1 MREIK
6 RKIGFQDKQLPAKK
20 CVNAT
25 SWVMKAEVLGLE
37 ERGVIACAVE
47 KSCLEQQRF
56 RKRNLV
62 DLKPEHN
69 SPMNAP
75 AVALVLQIL
84 VYCARVQEVGAGV
97 ELPAV
102 VAARGGS
109 VHHHAVGTSGSC
121 GECGCLGFRVWF
133 CSGFSVSGEVSRGT
147 ATWDRGVELSGA
159 SESGAQS

>member
-1 MREIK
+1 MRERHVVGDEGGGVGAGGERSDCVRGGEI
-6 RKIGFQDKQLPAKK
+6 LPAKG
-20 CVNAT
+20 
-25 SWVMKAEVLGLE
+25 E
-37 ERGVIACAVE
+37 
-47 KSCLEQQRF
+47 EQQRF

-121 GECGCLGFRVWF
+121 GECWVFRV
-133 CSGFSVSGEVSRGT
+133 
-147 ATWDRGVELSGA
+147 
-159 SESGAQS
+159 